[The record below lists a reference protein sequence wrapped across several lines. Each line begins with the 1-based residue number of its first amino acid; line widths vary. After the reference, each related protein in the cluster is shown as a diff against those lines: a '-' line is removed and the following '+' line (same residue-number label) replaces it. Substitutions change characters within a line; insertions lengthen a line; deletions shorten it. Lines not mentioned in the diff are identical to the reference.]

1 MNETIQMNDSFG
13 PLPTPPPFK
22 FNRMEDS
29 VVGGPLT
36 LDRACKEGYLSDVR
50 RIVLSGNGG
59 PADKLKDIRSSAK
72 RNAEEI
78 RMKIDIL
85 RNDMIELY
93 LQFGNDDDLSREQV
107 TKMFTDAENDLTRTS
122 EEASGKQRP
131 KILRD
136 YIKRYSEFSEQVKI
150 ADHTAGNAEAAA
162 VDERSNTVSIIV
174 VDYQKPGNDG
184 EPSVGNEV
192 RSSRHL
198 LEHVVIAQDGQ
209 ITELRNQFCALIGT
223 LTAHAEKQTQEIN
236 KLIKFNEDLKKDV
249 ADLKNELSGVKDN
262 VSQLQEDFENRPLVV
277 PLIEHA
283 NAKECLLAG
292 YDPVAL
298 LRAGFSFN
306 EIRSAGVT
314 SKDLKLAGFPYE
326 AIEANGFGCGELLIY
341 NMITWADIERI
352 WRVNK
357 TSSIERLAQAGLS
370 IQYLAYE
377 WTKDEIKAVF
387 PEYLELVKRMILKD
401 VKLPLASNDNTSL
414 NKLQVWK
421 SKGWASEIKEW
432 LQISNP
438 TTGKKLGLTFSDMQ
452 GMSFSMQ
459 AYCDSGDPSGK
470 PFSSKDILKA
480 MYGQTYAMHSNLSE
494 VWNSGWVNVV
504 T

>member
-50 RIVLSGNGG
+50 RIVLSGSGG
-59 PADKLKDIRSSAK
+59 PSDKLKDIRSSAK

-78 RMKIDIL
+78 LMKIDIL
-85 RNDMIELY
+85 RNEKIEFY
-93 LQFGNDDDLSREQV
+93 LNNISDAETREQV
-107 TKMFTDAENDLTRTS
+107 TKMFTDAEDDLTRTP

-136 YIKRYSEFSEQVKI
+136 YIKVFRELKEQLKI

-184 EPSVGNEV
+184 EPSVGKEV

-198 LEHVVIAQDGQ
+198 LEHVVIAQDGL

-223 LTAHAEKQTQEIN
+223 LTAHAEKQTQEMN
-236 KLIKFNEDLKKDV
+236 KLIKFNEDLKKEV
-249 ADLKNELSGVKDN
+249 TDLKNELSIVKN
-262 VSQLQEDFENRPLVV
+262 NTLQLQGTLENRPHIV
-277 PLIEHA
+277 PLIDYA
-283 NAKECLLAG
+283 DAKECLLAG

-357 TSSIERLAQAGLS
+357 SSSVERLLEVGLS

-377 WTKDEIKAVF
+377 WTKEEIKAVF
-387 PEYLELVKRMILKD
+387 PEYVIQVKGMMLNDI
-401 VKLPLASNDNTSL
+401 KLPLASDDNTSL

-421 SKGWASEIKEW
+421 NKGWAAEIKEW

-438 TTGKKLGLTFSDMQ
+438 TNGKKLGLTPHEMRGLGFTLQM
-452 GMSFSMQ
+452 
-459 AYCDSGDPSGK
+459 YCDSGDPTGK
-470 PFSSKDILKA
+470 PFSSKDIMKITHGGNHK
-480 MYGQTYAMHSNLSE
+480 YTSLSE
-494 VWNSGWVNVV
+494 PWGAGWSTV
-504 T
+504 TI